1 MPHTRL
7 SPQMNEQPEKICE
20 IAGDSVHQCMQCG
33 TCTGVCPLAPHMS
46 IRPREV
52 MLLLQRGLVDR
63 VMESEM
69 AWLCASCLNC
79 EVNCPRNIDIPAL
92 MEALRQTVLR
102 ENRDRLHPNSIS
114 KEDLADLPPIALV
127 TAFRKLTG

>member
-1 MPHTRL
+1 MPPTKL
-7 SPQMNEQPEKICE
+7 TPGLNELPAKVCE
-20 IAGDSVHQCMQCG
+20 IAGQSVYDCMQCG
-33 TCTGVCPLAPHMS
+33 ICTGVCPLATHMS

-52 MLLLQRGLVDR
+52 MLLLQRGMVDR
-63 VMESEM
+63 VLESEM

-92 MEALRQTVLR
+92 MEALRQMVLR
-102 ENRDRLHPNSIS
+102 KNENRVHPNKIS
-114 KEDLADLPPIALV
+114 KEELADLPPIALV